1 MNLARSIVNME
12 LLLILAQV
20 DDTWVPKALKRINS
34 LVKGN
39 LTFDETDILFFPYL
53 CGYESQITGNLSP
66 WCGVFNEDEL
76 RNYAYSQALSYY
88 YSVGPGA
95 DGPAPVLFLP
105 FLESL
110 TELLSKGP
118 GQTGIDANG
127 DAFTIPS
134 LIMAFLN
141 DNQIAEMTAAMG
153 IFDNE
158 DPLSTKHVPKH
169 HLYQIAHFITMRGTV
184 AFEVLDCSA
193 GSKHASAKGPYI
205 RVLFNDAVC
214 PIANCQNGPG
224 KSCLLSDY
232 VSLLKKKS
240 ERAGN
245 FIDYCNVTASPH
257 PETVAGASFF
267 SDLSLDFLTFV
278 KP

>member
-1 MNLARSIVNME
+1 MS
-12 LLLILAQV
+12 
-20 DDTWVPKALKRINS
+20 KALKRVNS

-39 LTFDETDILFFPYL
+39 LTFTESDLLFFPYL

-66 WCGVFNEDEL
+66 WCGVLTEDEL
-76 RNYAYSQALSYY
+76 HKYAYSQDLSYY
-88 YSVGPGA
+88 YGVGPGA

-110 TELLSKGP
+110 TELLNKGP
-118 GQTGIDANG
+118 RQTGVGVDGNP
-127 DAFTIPS
+127 FTVPK

-153 IFDNE
+153 IFDE
-158 DPLSTKHVPKH
+158 EPPLSTSHIPRH

-184 AFEVLDCSA
+184 SFEVLSCSDEK
-193 GSKHASAKGPYI
+193 KHKSRSSDGPYI
-205 RVLFNDAVC
+205 RILFNDAVY
-214 PIANCQNGPG
+214 PIASCQDGPG
-224 KSCLLSDY
+224 KSCLLSEY
-232 VSLLKKKS
+232 ISLLRQKS
-240 ERAGN
+240 QAAGN
-245 FIDYCNVTASPH
+245 FIDYCNVTTSGH

-267 SDLSLDFLTFV
+267 TDLSQDFLTFV

>member
-1 MNLARSIVNME
+1 MITISLT
-12 LLLILAQV
+12 LFTV

-66 WCGVFNEDEL
+66 WCGVFTEDEL
-76 RNYAYSQALSYY
+76 RNYAYSQDLSYY
-88 YSVGPGA
+88 YGVGPGA

-105 FLESL
+105 FLENL

-118 GQTGIDANG
+118 GQTGIDADGNP
-127 DAFTIPS
+127 FTVPN

-153 IFDNE
+153 IFDE
-158 DPLSTKHVPKH
+158 EAPLSSTRIPKN
-169 HLYQIAHFITMRGTV
+169 HLYNIAHWITMRGTV
-184 AFEVLDCSA
+184 AFEVLNCST
-193 GSKHASAKGPYI
+193 GNKHDSSTEPYV
-205 RVLFNDAVC
+205 RVLFNDAVY
-214 PIANCQNGPG
+214 PIASCHDGPG
-224 KSCLLSDY
+224 KSCLLSKY

-240 ERAGN
+240 QKAGS
-245 FIDYCNVTASPH
+245 FIDYCNVTESNH
-257 PETVAGASFF
+257 PKTVGGASFF
-267 SDLSLDFLTFV
+267 TDLSLDFLTFV